1 MAGIFEIAV
10 NAIDKEEEDRKESKT
25 TVAETTETTP
35 AQTTKATVAET
46 TIPTTSSKNASH
58 ETPTKQPETP
68 TKQPETP
75 IKNPETPAKTPKTPT
90 KKPGTINPRGT
101 NLSIQPVDVVKS
113 PAGSPVGPS
122 VGSTVGSKVA
132 DVSHPPQNKDEDR
145 EHMKYF
151 SSWGQQIQRDTP
163 GRFFTLLF
171 DHLSGTKITYYSRPT
186 PKSISPWRTW
196 LAYIAKAFFYRLFG
210 FWGSS

>member
-10 NAIDKEEEDRKESKT
+10 KAIDQEEKDRKESKT
-25 TVAETTETTP
+25 TVAETTETTL

-46 TIPTTSSKNASH
+46 TIPTASSKNAIN
-58 ETPTKQPETP
+58 ETP

-90 KKPGTINPRGT
+90 KKPVTISPSGT
-101 NLSIQPVDVVKS
+101 NFSIEPVDVVKS
-113 PAGSPVGPS
+113 PVGSPIRS
-122 VGSTVGSKVA
+122 TVGSTVA
-132 DVSHPPQNKDEDR
+132 AVSHPPQNKDEDR

-163 GRFFTLLF
+163 GKFFTLLF
-171 DHLSGTKITYYSRPT
+171 DHLSGTKIAYYSRPT
-186 PKSISPWRTW
+186 PKSISSWRTW

-210 FWGSS
+210 FWGFS